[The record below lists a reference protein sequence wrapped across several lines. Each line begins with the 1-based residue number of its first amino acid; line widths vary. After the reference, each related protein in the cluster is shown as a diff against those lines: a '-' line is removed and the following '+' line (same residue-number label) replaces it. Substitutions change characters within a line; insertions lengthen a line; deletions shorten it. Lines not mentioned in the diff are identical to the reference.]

1 VTRPDAVTG
10 PDAPPRPSPATRP
23 GAVTSPDT
31 VARAAATP
39 GRPQPHA
46 ELGLTGEEYAAV
58 RQVLGRRPTDA
69 ELAIYSVMWS
79 EHCSYKSSRAHLR
92 QFAEKAPP
100 TTALL
105 AGIGENAG
113 VVDIGQGYAVTFK
126 LESHNHPSYVEP
138 FQGAA
143 TGVGGIVR
151 DILAMGARPVAVMDA
166 LRFGPADAPDTRRV
180 LPGVVGGISFYGN
193 CLGLPNIGGELAFDP
208 CYAGNPLVNALC
220 LGVMRHADLK
230 RAAATG
236 PGNQVVLFGARTG
249 PDGIGGA
256 SVLASASFGG
266 GGSGDGAGDEGGA
279 RAEQAKRPSVQVGDP
294 FMEKLLVECCLE
306 LYAAGLVVGIQD
318 LGAAGVAC
326 ATTELAA
333 GGGADIGMRVRLD
346 AVPLRD
352 ASLGPAEILMS
363 ESQER
368 MMAIVEPAG
377 LERFRAICAKWDVQ
391 ATVIGEVT
399 GTGRLEMTWHG
410 ELVVDIP
417 PRSAADQGPVYLRPS
432 ACPPGQAALAAD
444 DPSRLPRP
452 GTGAELRSTLLSLLS
467 SPDAADKSW
476 VTEQY
481 DRYVR
486 GETVL
491 AAPQDAGL
499 VRVDEQTGLG
509 VALAVDGNGRYGR
522 LDPYAGAQ
530 LALAEAYRNV
540 AATGARPL
548 AVTNCLNFGAPTDP
562 AVMWQFTE
570 AVRGLADACQA
581 LGVPVTGGNVSFYNQ
596 TADAAIHPTPIVGVL
611 GVHDDVR
618 RRLSIGFAR
627 AGCDVVLL
635 GRSAAEFGGSLWAH
649 VVHGHLGGRPPAA
662 DLDAE
667 RALAGVLVTAAGR
680 GLLEAAHDLSDG
692 GLAIA
697 LAECCLAGGQ
707 GCRAR
712 LPGEEFGYLFGESA
726 ARAVVATAPGAG
738 DEFAAL
744 CADRGV
750 PATVL
755 GVTGGASLEV
765 AGCFTIPLAE
775 LAAAHRATLPALFG

>member
-1 VTRPDAVTG
+1 
-10 PDAPPRPSPATRP
+10 
-23 GAVTSPDT
+23 

-39 GRPQPHA
+39 GRPQPYA
-46 ELGLTGEEYAAV
+46 ELGLTGEEYQ
-58 RQVLGRRPTDA
+58 RIIGMLGRRPADA

-92 QFAEKAPP
+92 QFADKAPP
-100 TTALL
+100 TGALL
-105 AGIGENAG
+105 AGMGQNAG

-230 RAAATG
+230 LAAATG
-236 PGNQVVLFGARTG
+236 PGNKVVLFGARTG

-266 GGSGDGAGDEGGA
+266 GGEG
-279 RAEQAKRPSVQVGDP
+279 AKRPSVQVGDP
-294 FMEKLLVECCLE
+294 FMEKLLIECCLE
-306 LYAAGLVVGIQD
+306 LYAAGLVLGIQD

-333 GGGADIGMRVRLD
+333 GGGADVGMRVRLD
-346 AVPLRD
+346 SVPLRD

-377 LERFRAICAKWDVQ
+377 LARFMSICAKWDVE
-391 ATVIGEVT
+391 ATVIGDVT

-417 PRSAADQGPVYLRPS
+417 PRSAADEGPVYQRPAS
-432 ACPPGQAALAAD
+432 RPPGQSALAAD
-444 DPSRLPRP
+444 EPSRLGRP
-452 GTGAELRSTLLSLLS
+452 GPGPGLRSALLSLLS
-467 SPDAADKSW
+467 APDAADKSW

-491 AAPQDAGL
+491 AMPQDAGL
-499 VRVDEQTGLG
+499 IRVDEQTSLG
-509 VALAVDGNGRYGR
+509 VALAVDGNGRYCR

-570 AVRGLADACQA
+570 AVRGLADACLA

-618 RRLSIGFAR
+618 RRLSIGFGR
-627 AGCDVVLL
+627 AGCGVVLL
-635 GRSAAEFGGSLWAH
+635 GRSEAEFGGSLWAH
-649 VVHGHLGGRPPAA
+649 VAHGHLGGRPPAA

-667 RALAGVLVTAAGR
+667 GELAAVLIGGAAR

-697 LAECCLAGGQ
+697 LAESCLAGGQ
-707 GCRAR
+707 GCRVQ
-712 LPGEEFGYLFGESA
+712 LPGEEFTQLFGESA
-726 ARAVVATAPGAG
+726 ARAVAAVRPGAEA
-738 DEFAAL
+738 EFAAL
-744 CADRGV
+744 CQDRGV

-765 AGCFTIPLAE
+765 TGSFAIPLEE
-775 LAAAHRATLPALFG
+775 LAAAHRGTLPALFD